1 MTGEPYLVTTKLHMS
16 YVIELHALCFGSDEQ
31 TKLTYALLDKNCFSF
46 LGGCDEDGKP
56 TGYCVA
62 RVQGKSSTGLWFG
75 VRSDREHLKRNR
87 FRKKGLGRAL
97 MMAGFNEARAR
108 GAEYGD
114 TYVSNDNPTSDIT
127 ISMHKEMGFDFV
139 KSFSDTYINDDGE
152 RVEFVNHHFR
162 KSLMPIANL
171 SLTLSHSFQLSVCV
185 KHLTYISIELSEN
198 LSTLTAKPTFVSK
211 SLLSL
216 IKFSI
221 WSLTFFN
228 CSIVVSY

>member
-97 MMAGFNEARAR
+97 MMAGFNESRAR
-108 GAEYGD
+108 GAETFDGQISGD
-114 TYVSNDNPTSDIT
+114 NDTSINT
-127 ISMHKEMGFDFV
+127 LTLLKNLGLTLV

-162 KSLMPIANL
+162 KSLMPIANYNDYDKKIF
-171 SLTLSHSFQLSVCV
+171 TCDGEGTHSKVHFQYTP
-185 KHLTYISIELSEN
+185 KISNVRPLVDGR
-198 LSTLTAKPTFVSK
+198 LTAVCPQCDRDV
-211 SLLSL
+211 
-216 IKFSI
+216 IY
-221 WSLTFFN
+221 N
-228 CSIVVSY
+228 G